1 MLKILLS
8 IGIYLSLVL
17 VLGFVLAWTAPRES
31 LEQDPGDD
39 ER

>member
-17 VLGFVLAWTAPRES
+17 VLGFVLALTAPRES
-31 LEQDPGDD
+31 LEHDPGDD